1 MRKLYKKAILLILL
15 LVCICFCGGIIN
27 RAYGDIELN
36 GVYEQELFI
45 RELVGGYIQKGDA
58 LDSWINRLARNE
70 NCYVGI
76 KDGELV
82 GTWDNGSYSYG
93 ALCYKRGTFIMF
105 VRKFNLLP
113 EATDDEIMN
122 QIGDVRFQKQLTRLV
137 MEDSWN
143 NWSHWYNNTKHV
155 IGYPP
160 K

>member
-1 MRKLYKKAILLILL
+1 MRKLKKKMVLLILL
-15 LVCICFCGGIIN
+15 LVCICLLGHKASGGKM
-27 RAYGDIELN
+27 N

-45 RELVGGYIQKGDA
+45 REFGYIQKGDA

-70 NCYVGI
+70 NCYVGV
-76 KDGELV
+76 KGGELV

-105 VRKFNLLP
+105 VKKFNLLP

-143 NWSHWYNNTKHV
+143 NWSHWFTTTKYK